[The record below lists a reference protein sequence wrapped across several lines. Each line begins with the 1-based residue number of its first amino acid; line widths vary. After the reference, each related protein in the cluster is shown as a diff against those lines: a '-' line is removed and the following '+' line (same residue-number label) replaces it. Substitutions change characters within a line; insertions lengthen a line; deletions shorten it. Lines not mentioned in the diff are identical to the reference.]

1 VTDLAIDKDTNDLVF
16 SSDGFLSLTTD
27 AQALAQRLDI
37 RLAMVRETYFLNL
50 DFGVPYYTEIF
61 RKGVTKLFLDSVYI
75 DEIYSTPGVGAITS
89 YKSTF
94 DTKERS
100 YSAKFTVT
108 YNGATVEVS
117 I

>member
-1 VTDLAIDKDTNDLVF
+1 MTDLTIDKDTNDLVV
-16 SSDGFLSLTTD
+16 SNDGFLSLVTEGE
-27 AQALAQRLDI
+27 ALAQRLDI

-61 RKGVTKLFLDSVYI
+61 RKGVTKPFLDSIYI
-75 DEIYSTPGVGAITS
+75 DEIYNTEGVGAVTS

-94 DTKERS
+94 DTKARS